1 MIPLENA
8 GLWEAANEF
17 AAAQKRQWSGEM
29 SAEALDAWQATNLQK
44 TIEYCQ
50 DKSPFYQRH
59 LAGLE
64 ATSPIDALPFTA
76 KDDLRQHLDDVASLS
91 LDHAWVYYETTGTTG
106 VSTPCPRTAE
116 DSIRT
121 GVALC
126 EGYRDLLNGHGEH
139 LSIAVMGPTELHST
153 GDTFGDVFRS
163 LGHSSIKMWPHSPVV
178 GFERASH
185 LLQRLPIT
193 GLTCTPG
200 MTILLARHLLAS
212 GIDPSSLGVRVI
224 LTVGELATPQLLE
237 QIGKVWNADVYSCM
251 YASQEASI
259 LAVCQSDGRL
269 RTTPLNYYYEIIDP
283 DTGLVLNPTSEEREG
298 ELVVTHLYRGAKPL
312 IRYRTGDLIRAQ
324 GAGQDFTITP
334 IGRARDELHIGNA
347 VYAAHD
353 FEATILQGC
362 PAFLDYQVDIHRR
375 RDHDEVDLLLEPR
388 HTPSAEDHELAER
401 HAETLAHDLGVPI
414 HVLWGKTDAQTST
427 GAMVSWKAARIRDHR
442 ENKPGVETDSAAQ
455 IATQRE
461 SRTTS

>member
-1 MIPLENA
+1 MDA
-8 GLWEAANEF
+8 GAL
-17 AAAQKRQWSGEM
+17 GE
-29 SAEALDAWQATNLQK
+29 WQSTNLRR

-50 DKSPFYQRH
+50 DRSPFYQHH
-59 LAGLE
+59 LAGLG
-64 ATSPIDALPFTA
+64 ASSAIDALPFTT
-76 KDDLRQHLDDVASLS
+76 KNDLRQHLDDVASLS
-91 LDHAWVYYETTGTTG
+91 LDRAWVYYETTGTTG
-106 VSTPCPRTAE
+106 TSTPCPRTTE

-126 EGYRDLLNGHGEH
+126 EGYRDLLNAHGDH

-178 GFERASH
+178 GFDRASH
-185 LLQRLPIT
+185 LLQRLPIS

-200 MTILLARHLLAS
+200 MTILLARHLLSS
-212 GIDPSSLGVRVI
+212 GVNPDSLGIKVI
-224 LTVGELATPQLLE
+224 LTVGELATPELLE
-237 QIGKVWNADVYSCM
+237 QIGRVWNADVYSCM

-259 LAVCQSDGRL
+259 LAVCQSDGQL

-283 DTGLVLNPTSEEREG
+283 DTGLVLDSKSTEREG

-312 IRYRTGDLIRAQ
+312 IRYRTGDLIRAY
-324 GAGQDFTITP
+324 GTDQDFTVTP
-334 IGRARDELHIGNA
+334 IGRARDELRVGGSK
-347 VYAAHD
+347 YAAYD
-353 FEATILQGC
+353 FESAILRDC

-375 RDHDEVDLLLEPR
+375 GEDDEVDLLLESTHVP
-388 HTPSAEDHELAER
+388 TELDDTLAER
-401 HAETLAHDLGVPI
+401 HARALTEKLGVPV

-442 ENKPGVETDSAAQ
+442 DDELGVETASASR
-455 IATQRE
+455 IANQRE
-461 SRTTS
+461 CRTRS

>member
-1 MIPLENA
+1 MIPLGNA
-8 GLWEAANEF
+8 DLWEAANEF

-29 SAEALDAWQATNLQK
+29 SAEALDAWQATNLQQ

-64 ATSPIDALPFTA
+64 ANSPIDALPFTV

-212 GIDPSSLGVRVI
+212 GTDPSSLGVRVI
-224 LTVGELATPQLLE
+224 LTVGDPTAAGADRQGLE
-237 QIGKVWNADVYSCM
+237 
-251 YASQEASI
+251 
-259 LAVCQSDGRL
+259 
-269 RTTPLNYYYEIIDP
+269 
-283 DTGLVLNPTSEEREG
+283 
-298 ELVVTHLYRGAKPL
+298 
-312 IRYRTGDLIRAQ
+312 
-324 GAGQDFTITP
+324 
-334 IGRARDELHIGNA
+334 
-347 VYAAHD
+347 
-353 FEATILQGC
+353 
-362 PAFLDYQVDIHRR
+362 RR
-375 RDHDEVDLLLEPR
+375 RLQLHVCLSRSFHPR
-388 HTPSAEDHELAER
+388 RL
-401 HAETLAHDLGVPI
+401 
-414 HVLWGKTDAQTST
+414 
-427 GAMVSWKAARIRDHR
+427 
-442 ENKPGVETDSAAQ
+442 PG
-455 IATQRE
+455 
-461 SRTTS
+461 